1 VTLLLGLG
9 WLSCVLVEAQ
19 KASNWRM
26 YKAADGLRESLT
38 TAVTPS
44 PRGNLWIRHGEMDT
58 LSVLDGYTIRHLPAP
73 AQYSYRVYESAAGKV
88 WSVGTKGLLEFVAE
102 RWLSYPIEEV
112 RLEHEASLLR
122 QLRQT
127 PILPAEE
134 DRVLLLLPDRL
145 VEHRTTQAKINV
157 LRLAQAT
164 KLGKFTDLIRAS
176 DGGVWV
182 AGANGLAKLPGPLR
196 RLNAATPW
204 AEHVLPAELRV
215 QNLQRPFEDDD
226 GGITAVG
233 DSLVTERRVLVHYDG
248 AKWLTHQLP
257 GQNLRFAW
265 RGAERDR
272 FWAATVNSLVRFYPD
287 HTEVVKEG
295 GLISQYHDV
304 AVQPRGVFW
313 IATLEG
319 LMRYAPL
326 AWRTPEGAEDF
337 NTVVHALMQDNTGGL
352 WCAGADAL
360 LEMRDG
366 AWQKHPW
373 PETFEPTFRARD
385 GLFALPNGQ
394 IAIGAAGQ
402 VLLFSPATGQFTPL
416 AHPKGHRLRRIL
428 RQQPDGALCLQTTEA
443 SAAAETGQFE
453 LYDGRSFRPLAE
465 GPPPLDLGSELFFLA
480 QAQSGDWWLGGSA
493 GPAVWREKKWQRF
506 GPADGYTDD
515 GALCWLEM
523 GEGRIWCAGLRK
535 VSEFDGKSWA
545 VVHGGLDRVSA
556 MIKASDGSVWLP
568 TSSGLY
574 RGYKDSWTWVGEEEG
589 LPSSATFAVLEDRAR
604 RLWVG
609 TSRGLSQYFP
619 RADIDPP
626 RTIRLKP
633 DQTGEVSAETG
644 VEVFLEGIDKW
655 KYTPV
660 ERLLYSH
667 RLDEGN
673 WSPFRTRTS
682 VALRDLPPG
691 KHRLEVRA
699 MDRNWNIEPQPAALE
714 LSVVVPWYREPR
726 VIAVLA
732 IGAFGV
738 LFFAGLAVN
747 RHLQLRRSYA
757 RVEKIVAERT
767 HELALATQELVHSQK
782 MTALGTLAAGIA
794 HDFNNILSIIR
805 GSVQVIETNLD
816 DHDKILTRVSR
827 IKTVTDQ
834 AAGIVHAMLGFGRA
848 ADRQITACDTALVIE
863 ETIRLLGDRF
873 LRGVSIVRQ
882 LAPDLPP
889 VRSVKDLLQQM
900 LLNLILNAA
909 DAMAGSGEIHLLTGR
924 LRAPPPRLIL
934 PPSPAQEYVFVAV
947 RDSGCG
953 ISPEVLPRI
962 FDPFFTTKAFSTKR
976 GTGLGLYMVY
986 SFAKELGHG
995 LAVESN
1001 LGEGSTFTVFLPV
1014 MEPGP

>member
-1 VTLLLGLG
+1 
-9 WLSCVLVEAQ
+9 LVQAQ
-19 KASNWRM
+19 KASNWRV

-38 TAVTPS
+38 TAVTAS
-44 PRGNLWIRHGEMDT
+44 PRGNLWVKHGEIDAI
-58 LSVLDGYTIRHLPAP
+58 SVLDGYTVRHLPAP
-73 AQYSYRVYESAAGKV
+73 AEYNYRVYESPAGKV
-88 WSVGTKGLLEFVAE
+88 WSVGSQGLLEFVAE
-102 RWLSYPIEEV
+102 QWLRYPIEEV

-145 VEHRTTQAKINV
+145 VEHRTTRSKLSV
-157 LRLAQAT
+157 LRLASAT
-164 KLGKFTDLIRAS
+164 KLGKFTDLIRAG

-196 RLNAATPW
+196 RLNPATPW
-204 AEHVLPAELRV
+204 AEHVLPAELQV
-215 QNLQRPFEDDD
+215 QNLQHPFEDDD

-233 DSLVTERRVLVHYDG
+233 DSIAADRRVLVHYDG
-248 AKWLTHQLP
+248 KNWLTRQLP

-265 RGAERDR
+265 RGQERDR
-272 FWAATVNSLVRFYPD
+272 FWAVTINSLVRFHPD
-287 HTEVVKEG
+287 RTEVVKEG
-295 GLISQYHDV
+295 ILISQYHDV

-319 LMRYAPL
+319 LMRHAPL
-326 AWRTPEGAEDF
+326 AWRTPEGAEAF
-337 NTVVHALMQDNTGGL
+337 GTVVYALLQDNTGCL
-352 WCAGADAL
+352 WCAGADEL

-366 AWQKHPW
+366 AWRKHSW
-373 PETFEPTFRARD
+373 PQTFEPAFRARD

-394 IAIGAAGQ
+394 IAIGAAGRI
-402 VLLFSPATGQFTPL
+402 LLFSPATGQFTPL
-416 AHPKGHRLRRIL
+416 AHPKGRRLRKIL
-428 RQQPDGALCLQTTEA
+428 RQQPDGELCLQTAEA
-443 SAAAETGQFE
+443 SAPAEACPFE
-453 LYDGRSFRPLAE
+453 LYDGRSFRPLADA
-465 GPPPLDLGSELFFLA
+465 PPPLDLGSELFFLA
-480 QAQSGDWWLGGSA
+480 QAQSGEWWLGGSA

-506 GPADGYTDD
+506 GPADGYADD

-535 VSEFDGKSWA
+535 VSEFDGKSWT
-545 VVHGGLDRVSA
+545 VVHGGFDGVRA

-574 RGYKDSWTWVGEEEG
+574 RCYKDCWTWVGEEEG
-589 LPSSATFAVLEDRAR
+589 LPSSATFAVLEDGAR
-604 RLWVG
+604 GLWAG
-609 TSRGLSQYFP
+609 TSRGISRYFP

-626 RTIRLKP
+626 KTIRLKP
-633 DQTGEVSAETG
+633 DQEGEVSSETG
-644 VEVFLEGIDKW
+644 VEVFFEGIDKW

-667 RLDEGN
+667 RVDEGN
-673 WSPFRTRTS
+673 WSPFRSRTS
-682 VALRDLPPG
+682 VALRNLSPG
-691 KHRLEVRA
+691 KHRLEVQA
-699 MDRNWNIEPQPAALE
+699 MDRNWNIELRPAALE
-714 LSVVVPWYREPR
+714 LSVVLPWYQEPR

-732 IGAFGV
+732 IGAVAV

-757 RVEKIVAERT
+757 RVEKMVAERT
-767 HELALATQELVHSQK
+767 QELALATQELVHNQK

-816 DHDKILTRVSR
+816 DHEKILARVSR

-834 AAGIVHAMLGFGRA
+834 AAGIVKGMLGFGRA
-848 ADRQITACDTALVIE
+848 PDRQITACDTALVIE

-873 LRGVSIVRQ
+873 LRGVSIQRQ

-900 LLNLILNAA
+900 LLNLIFNAA
-909 DAMAGSGEIHLLTGR
+909 DAMSGSGEIHLLTGR
-924 LRAPPPRLIL
+924 LRTPPPRLIL
-934 PPSPAQEYVFVAV
+934 PPNPAQEYVYVAV

-962 FDPFFTTKAFSTKR
+962 FEPFFTTKAFSAKR

-986 SFAKELGHG
+986 SFATEMGHG
-995 LAVESN
+995 LAVESE
-1001 LGEGSTFTVFLPV
+1001 LGKGSTFTVFLPV